1 MRWLAVASNIG
12 ALHGILLP
20 VNLWRLL
27 EMQRLTR
34 RVRRASVADTHDGL
48 WLQPHMRRRRL
59 ATGTVLFRK
68 FDPVDRLDML
78 VKGQM

>member
-1 MRWLAVASNIG
+1 
-12 ALHGILLP
+12 
-20 VNLWRLL
+20 
-27 EMQRLTR
+27 
-34 RVRRASVADTHDGL
+34 
-48 WLQPHMRRRRL
+48 MRRRRL